1 MTNEEYTRKL
11 ESIIKQMLQ
20 PLKNI
25 PLNVV
30 IEAISDK
37 KVLQFDKNNEIHKS
51 FLSKLKKAALS
62 AGKEINKQGI
72 QRPRLNEV
80 GNDIEIFVKEALGKF
95 GILAETPSTKTKK
108 HKSAGYPDL
117 LLIFENTPFYLE
129 CKTFNEDTVS
139 SSQRS
144 FYLSPSEDF
153 KVIYDAPHLVLSYE
167 IYSDYTIGGNLVYK
181 CKTYKILSIE
191 KLLVDVKYEFNSDN
205 NRLYSYN
212 QGTILLAEG
221 IV

>member
-1 MTNEEYTRKL
+1 MTNGEYTRKL

-30 IEAISDK
+30 IDAISDK

-62 AGKEINKQGI
+62 AGKEINKKGI
-72 QRPRLNEV
+72 QRPRPNEV

-95 GILAETPSTKTKK
+95 GILAET
-108 HKSAGYPDL
+108 
-117 LLIFENTPFYLE
+117 
-129 CKTFNEDTVS
+129 
-139 SSQRS
+139 
-144 FYLSPSEDF
+144 
-153 KVIYDAPHLVLSYE
+153 
-167 IYSDYTIGGNLVYK
+167 IGGNPVYK

-205 NRLYSYN
+205 KRLYSYN
-212 QGTILLAEG
+212 HGTILLAEG
-221 IV
+221 LV

>member
-1 MTNEEYTRKL
+1 MENQKINL
-11 ESIIKQMLQ
+11 
-20 PLKNI
+20 
-25 PLNVV
+25 V
-30 IEAISDK
+30 IEDSVYQTLPTNAY
-37 KVLQFDKNNEIHKS
+37 
-51 FLSKLKKAALS
+51 KKALKWKKQES
-62 AGKEINKQGI
+62 NKITAIIPGTI
-72 QRPRLNEV
+72 V
-80 GNDIEIFVKEALGKF
+80 EIFVKEALGIF

-212 QGTILLAEG
+212 HGTILLAEG